1 MHTDARTSEEL
12 KRHYEIERALA
23 QKLRQANRE
32 ERLRLYPQVYDE
44 LYREVPFL
52 KTNPETIDR
61 AHLRSTLRLLKPFLG
76 QDKTFLEIGAG
87 NLAVSREVARHVNQ
101 VYTLDVSKEF
111 ATALGPIPSNI
122 RLIISDGL
130 SVPIPPAS
138 VDIAYSSQLMEH
150 LHPDDAKEQLKN
162 IYAALKPGGSYLCN
176 TPHRLN
182 GPHDIS
188 RYFDETATGFH
199 LKEYTNGELALLMK
213 EAGFKRV
220 YSLTGAK
227 GYVVPCPL
235 FFLEAIESLLNL
247 LPQKA
252 RKACSRWL
260 PVKVLLG
267 VRLVGKKSAS

>member
-12 KRHYEIERALA
+12 KRHYDIERALA

-32 ERLRLYPQVYDE
+32 KRLQLYPQVYDE

-52 KTNPETIDR
+52 KTNPETIDQ

-87 NLAVSREVARHVNQ
+87 NLAVSREISSHVNQ
-101 VYTLDVSKEF
+101 VYALDVSKEF
-111 ATALGPIPSNI
+111 ATALGPIPANI
-122 RLIISDGL
+122 QLIISDGL
-130 SVPIPPAS
+130 SVPVPPAS

-162 IYAALKPGGSYLCN
+162 IYNALKPNGSYLCN
-176 TPHRLN
+176 TPHRFN

-213 EAGFKRV
+213 EAGFRRV

-235 FFLEAIESLLNL
+235 FLLEAIETLLNL
-247 LPQKA
+247 LPHKT
-252 RKACSRWL
+252 RKICSRWL

-267 VRLVGKKSAS
+267 IRLVGKKSAS

>member
-1 MHTDARTSEEL
+1 MHQTVRSAEEL
-12 KRHYEIERALA
+12 KRHYDIERALA
-23 QKLRQANRE
+23 QKLRQSNRE
-32 ERLRLYPQVYDE
+32 ERLLLYPEVYDE

-52 KTNPETIDR
+52 KTNPETVDQT
-61 AHLRSTLRLLKPFLG
+61 HLRSTFRLLKPFLR

-87 NLAVSREVARHVNQ
+87 NLAVSREIVRHVNH
-101 VYTLDVSKEF
+101 VYALDVSNEF
-111 ATALGPIPSNI
+111 ATALGPVPDNI
-122 RLIISDGL
+122 KLIISNGI
-130 SVPIPPAS
+130 SVPVPPHS

-150 LHPDDAKEQLKN
+150 LHPDDAMEQLKQ

-176 TPHRLN
+176 TPHRFN

-188 RYFDETATGFH
+188 RYFDENASGFH

-227 GYVVPCPL
+227 GYVIPCPL
-235 FFLEAIESLLNL
+235 FLLEAIESLLNL
-247 LPQKA
+247 LPQQA
-252 RKACSRWL
+252 RKTCSRWL

-267 VRLVGKKSAS
+267 IRLVGKKSAS